1 MLLCLIIISQT
12 GKHHNLHG
20 YLTFQNQ
27 KNPDVTA
34 DEAINRLFADF
45 GFQAQQTL
53 VCTSPQKISD
63 FQEKRNGTGEGTRTP
78 TPKALG
84 PKPSASTTIIKGL
97 LQFRR
102 INHTVISACQLS
114 DVCQCVPNVCHD

>member
-34 DEAINRLFADF
+34 DEAINRLFANF
-45 GFQAQQTL
+45 GCRAKQTL
-53 VCTSPQKISD
+53 VCTFAQKTFD
-63 FQEKRNGTGEGTRTP
+63 F
-78 TPKALG
+78 
-84 PKPSASTTIIKGL
+84 
-97 LQFRR
+97 
-102 INHTVISACQLS
+102 
-114 DVCQCVPNVCHD
+114 